1 MKKISNLK
9 DKLFTCLA
17 VLALLIIWCVFKLPC
32 IFLWAF
38 KIPCLGCGITRAYIA
53 VLRLDFATAFSMNFM
68 FWAVPIFVLYYLF
81 DGELFKRKWLNIGV
95 FALITAG
102 FVVNWILKL

>member
-1 MKKISNLK
+1 MKKIFNLK
-9 DKLFTCLA
+9 DKFFTCLA
-17 VLALLIIWCVFKLPC
+17 VLALLIIWYVFKLPC

-38 KIPCLGCGITRAYIA
+38 KIPCLGCGITRAYQA

-68 FWAVPIFVLYYLF
+68 FWAVPIFILYYLF
-81 DGELFKRKWLNIGV
+81 DGEPFKQKWLNIGV
-95 FALITAG
+95 FALITLG

>member
-9 DKLFTCLA
+9 DKFFTCLA
-17 VLALLIIWCVFKLPC
+17 VLALLIIWYVFKLPC
-32 IFLWAF
+32 IFLWVF

-53 VLRLDFATAFSMNFM
+53 ALRLDFATAFSMNFM
-68 FWAVPIFVLYYLF
+68 FWAVPIFILYYLF
-81 DGELFKRKWLNIGV
+81 DGEPFKQKWLNIGV
-95 FALITAG
+95 FALITLG